1 MINIIRESDLFQII
15 MMNTLERE
23 IKRSFADNQEPPP
36 NRKKRKVTNVMKAKL
51 KKDVNDG
58 FTKINKKNIDSYK
71 DKISNLEVT
80 VQKLN
85 EENRKIKE
93 QHEEEFKKNQ
103 QKWEK
108 EMKMKEQEL
117 EQQSREKIN
126 EYVRKQKI

>member
-1 MINIIRESDLFQII
+1 
-15 MMNTLERE
+15 
-23 IKRSFADNQEPPP
+23 
-36 NRKKRKVTNVMKAKL
+36 MKAKL